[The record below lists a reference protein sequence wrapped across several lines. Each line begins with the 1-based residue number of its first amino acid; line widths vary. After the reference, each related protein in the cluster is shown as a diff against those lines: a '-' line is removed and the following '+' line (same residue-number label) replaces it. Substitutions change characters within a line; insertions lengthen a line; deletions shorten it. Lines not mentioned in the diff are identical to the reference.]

1 MSEAALRALEPLIRA
16 VVEPLGYDLHHLQLL
31 SHRIPLTLQI
41 ALQRH
46 DGSDISLDE
55 CAALSATVG
64 DTLEHDASDVLP
76 GAYVLEISSPGI
88 GEELS
93 SDRDFRSFRGFP
105 VAVLHRD
112 AKGAEQRSEGL
123 LLERDDEVVQLNLRG
138 RPKRINRADVISIR
152 LITPASD
159 N

>member
-1 MSEAALRALEPLIRA
+1 MSDGPIAAVEQLAGGIAAAHGCTVVA
-16 VVEPLGYDLHHLQLL
+16 VHWL
-31 SHRIPLTLQI
+31 SHRIPVTLQI
-41 ALQRH
+41 TVQRS

-55 CAALSATVG
+55 CAGLSAP
-64 DTLEHDASDVLP
+64 LSEAIDAAGLLTD
-76 GAYVLEISSPGI
+76 AYVLEISSPGI

-105 VAVLHRD
+105 IAVVYTD

-123 LLERDDEVVQLNLRG
+123 LLERDDETVRLNRRG
-138 RPKRINRADVISIR
+138 RVKCISRSDVIGVY
-152 LITPASD
+152 LVTPQSD

>member
-1 MSEAALRALEPLIRA
+1 MSNPSPLSELEQLAGAAALAAGFRL
-16 VVEPLGYDLHHLQLL
+16 VGLHLL
-31 SHRIPLTLQI
+31 SHRLPTTLQVMV
-41 ALQRH
+41 QRA
-46 DGSDISLDE
+46 DGSDVTLDD
-55 CAALSATVG
+55 CAVLSAPLGEVI
-64 DTLEHDASDVLP
+64 EASGLLT

-88 GEELS
+88 GEVLC

-123 LLERDDEVVQLNLRG
+123 LLERDEVAVHLNKRG
-138 RPKRINRADVISIR
+138 RPKRINRCDVISVN
-152 LITPASD
+152 LITPSSD